1 MAKSLF
7 QSAQADVKKKRVFMI
22 SMYLLTKLEQI
33 ELKAEKH
40 GVSFPLNRHVEDAI
54 SKLINAADKELH
66 LIESDL
72 QSDSSETVASL
83 SEVDFSFQTNEFE
96 S

>member
-7 QSAQADVKKKRVFMI
+7 QSVQAEIKKKRTFMI
-22 SMYLLTKLEQI
+22 SMDLLNKLEEI

-40 GVSFPLNRHVEDAI
+40 GVSFPLNKHIEDAI
-54 SKLINAADKELH
+54 SKLINAADKELQ

-72 QSDSSETVASL
+72 QSDSSKTVVSL
-83 SEVDFSFQTNEFE
+83 TDGDVSFQTNEFE
-96 S
+96 D